1 MFNIEIKR
9 TKVAKITDERINLVS
24 EILNGIKIIKMNC
37 WETPFKTLIEKIRKK
52 ELKYHAAIYSISA
65 LNGFIDLDFS
75 NVMVFVSVTVFF
87 QYTNAPLLPAYLVY
101 LMSYSNRM
109 CAALGFFFMHALT
122 ELISARVGIKRI
134 QGYLLLDEVLNKVPN
149 KRSNDK
155 AYVRA
160 EKLTSKWSNDD
171 GTFSLKNISFYL
183 TEGELMAINGPIGA
197 GKTSL
202 LLSLIGEVPYQE
214 GKIKLNGSVFYV
226 SQEPWLFTATIR
238 QNILFGKPYDERKFR
253 EIVRVCQ
260 LNDDMKQFPNTE
272 LTLIGE
278 KGINLSGGQRAR
290 VSLARALY
298 ADPDIYLLDDP
309 LSAVDTSVAKLLFEK
324 CINGYLKNKIRILV
338 THQVHYLE
346 NVNNVLTL
354 NNVRHK

>member
-1 MFNIEIKR
+1 MFYLKTR
-9 TKVAKITDERINLVS
+9 TKVAKITDERINLIS

-37 WETPFKTLIEKIRKK
+37 WEAPFKTLIERIRKK
-52 ELKYHAAIYSISA
+52 ELKHQAAIYSISA

-75 NVMVFVSVTVFF
+75 NVMIFVSVTVFF
-87 QYTNAPLLPAYLVY
+87 HITNAPLVPAYLVY
-101 LMSYSNRM
+101 IMSYSNRM
-109 CAALGFFFMHALT
+109 CAALGFFFMYALT

-134 QGYLLLDEVLNKVPN
+134 QSYLLMDEVQNRVPN
-149 KRSNDK
+149 NRSGDK
-155 AYVRA
+155 SYVRV
-160 EKLTSKWSNDD
+160 ERLTSKWSNDD
-171 GTFSLKNISFYL
+171 DTFSLRKISFNI
-183 TEGELMAINGPIGA
+183 TEGELMAITGSTGA

-202 LLSLIGEVPYQE
+202 LLSLIGEVPYRE
-214 GKIKLNGSVFYV
+214 GNVQLNGSVFYV
-226 SQEPWLFTATIR
+226 SQEPWLFTATVK
-238 QNILFGKPYDERKFR
+238 QNIIFGRTYNEQKFK
-253 EIVRVCQ
+253 EIVKVCQ
-260 LNDDMKQFPNTE
+260 LSDDLKQFPNAE

-309 LSAVDTSVAKLLFEK
+309 LSAVDASVAKLLFDK

-346 NVNNVLTL
+346 NVNKVLTL
-354 NNVRHK
+354 MNVSKNI